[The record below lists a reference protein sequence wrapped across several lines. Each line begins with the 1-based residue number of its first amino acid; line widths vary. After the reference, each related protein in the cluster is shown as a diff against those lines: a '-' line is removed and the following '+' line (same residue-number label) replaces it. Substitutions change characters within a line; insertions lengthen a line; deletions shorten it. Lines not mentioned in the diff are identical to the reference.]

1 MLAEVRLIIAPREA
15 RLLLKHGEKIVEDEV
30 WKFDGKV
37 SATEA
42 RELISVAFHEC
53 YDLMNT
59 AVHGE

>member
-1 MLAEVRLIIAPREA
+1 MLAEIRLVIAQKEA
-15 RLLLKHGEKIVEDEV
+15 RLLLKHGEKVVEDEV
-30 WKFDGKV
+30 WNFDGKV

-42 RELISVAFHEC
+42 KEVISVAFHEA